1 MLVNGKHFDALQLA
15 TRTLWEV
22 KTDNFDTYS
31 PDLREIVVDSQVEK
45 LRIERGLALA
55 CGFHFRVGVRS
66 LAHKAALELADPDLR
81 GLIEVMD
88 WC

>member
-1 MLVNGKHFDALQLA
+1 VLVNGKHFDALQLA
-15 TRTLWEV
+15 TRTLWEI

-31 PDLREIVVDSQVEK
+31 PALQEIVITNQGPK
-45 LRIERGLALA
+45 LQLERDLARA
-55 CGFHFRVGVRS
+55 CGFDFRVGVRS
-66 LAHKAALELADPDLR
+66 AAHKTQLEIEFPDLR